1 MTQKSN
7 IKSFLWPLH
16 GLRTLLLLVGFL
28 VYPGYENFCLVLMDL
43 ILSHLVVVSCSLLKE
58 NVGGVILEEMGEG
71 LWGVTGGKTVIRLC
85 CTRGESICNKKQVHN
100 LRPCV
105 KYRGWKWMH
114 FGNRI
119 IKLIPNTHSQ

>member
-7 IKSFLWPLH
+7 IKSCLWPLH
-16 GLRTLLLLVGFL
+16 SLGTLLLLVGFL
-28 VYPGYENFCLVLMDL
+28 VYPGCENFCLVLMDL

-85 CTRGESICNKKQVHN
+85 CIRGESICNKKQVHY

-105 KYRGWKWMH
+105 KYRGRKWMH
-114 FGNRI
+114 FGNHVI
-119 IKLIPNTHSQ
+119 TLIPNTHSQ